1 MSHHLSPGPYN
12 PVEGK
17 SALVCVTRNGVLR
30 LLYQQ
35 RDGKWQEVTA
45 EIEGSAIAVESSFT
59 HASFA
64 PDVGEIVK
72 LIICDLDLTST
83 R

>member
-1 MSHHLSPGPYN
+1 MSQHDSLGPHN

-17 SALVCVTRNGVLR
+17 SALVCLSKSGMLR

-35 RDGKWQEVTA
+35 RDGRWLETSTEVGDS
-45 EIEGSAIAVESSFT
+45 GSAVESSFT

-64 PDVGEIVK
+64 PDVGKIIVIQPR
-72 LIICDLDLTST
+72 LVST
-83 R
+83 V